1 MWAKKTANPLPNTTS
16 RYETGVVFCE
26 KRSLL
31 FFNSATKKKSVLL
44 ILPILKSDKQ
54 LINNYSSSP
63 NGL

>member
-31 FFNSATKKKSVLL
+31 FFNSATKKK
-44 ILPILKSDKQ
+44 I
-54 LINNYSSSP
+54 SP
-63 NGL
+63 FDITNFKV